1 MKRPFKLVSR
11 LGAGMPDG
19 DVNLSHICEDEV
31 YNTKLKGART
41 KVKLIPRNDW
51 LATLNAAM
59 TEVPSRITIGTKDGR
74 KLEKERWRIGDSP
87 EEPLNMEQLQGLYS
101 KFTQGILP
109 DEQVRKTRD
118 AILHLEELMDM
129 LVFRHRI

>member
-1 MKRPFKLVSR
+1 MFK
-11 LGAGMPDG
+11 
-19 DVNLSHICEDEV
+19 
-31 YNTKLKGART
+31 
-41 KVKLIPRNDW
+41 
-51 LATLNAAM
+51 
-59 TEVPSRITIGTKDGR
+59 TKDGR
-74 KLEKERWRIGDSP
+74 KFEKERWRIVGSP

-118 AILHLEELMDM
+118 AILHLEELSDVEELMDM